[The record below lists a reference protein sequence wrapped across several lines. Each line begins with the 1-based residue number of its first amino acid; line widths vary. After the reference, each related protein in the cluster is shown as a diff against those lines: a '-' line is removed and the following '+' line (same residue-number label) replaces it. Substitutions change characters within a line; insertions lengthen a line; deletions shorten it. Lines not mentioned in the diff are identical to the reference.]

1 MWALGF
7 RVIQGSIK
15 GLTIG
20 VIGDA
25 RSSEPKPQ
33 APNPKPQTLNPRGVI
48 RRDSRSLDYGS
59 SELHAGRRWASIS
72 ALPRMLESMLPDSTG
87 LEF

>member
-15 GLTIG
+15 GITIG
-20 VIGDA
+20 VIEGDA

-33 APNPKPQTLNPRGVI
+33 APNPKPQTLNPG
-48 RRDSRSLDYGS
+48 G
-59 SELHAGRRWASIS
+59 H
-72 ALPRMLESMLPDSTG
+72 
-87 LEF
+87 